1 MRLHRRDCTP
11 LEFIV
16 IVTAMTV
23 TAVILAY
30 LLR

>member
-1 MRLHRRDCTP
+1 MRLRNRDCTP

>member
-1 MRLHRRDCTP
+1 MRLRRRDCTP